1 MYTNTCRLQCLHV
14 LIILKKLV
22 KFHDSILY
30 FLLYLSN
37 LIYIYI
43 KLDKYIQYIYIYIY
57 GFLWVKLDGREQK
70 VYGKLRFIFYLYN
83 DVSVYECTLLLSVV
97 TCVCIE

>member
-43 KLDKYIQYIYIYIY
+43 KLDKYIYIWVLMGEIGWEGTESVWKVKIY
-57 GFLWVKLDGREQK
+57 FLFL
-70 VYGKLRFIFYLYN
+70 
-83 DVSVYECTLLLSVV
+83 
-97 TCVCIE
+97 